1 MSDQDHNQAINRRQF
16 LKLGAISG
24 VLASMPE
31 LAAASER
38 SLIRQREPE
47 VMQVGLCL
55 PTQLHSQHAV
65 QELLLG
71 LQFAS
76 AQAVVPFTFKLQAP
90 QTIDQILS
98 TKTTATRWLSLG
110 TPLGLQT
117 LSESLPQQTIIAAS
131 LGEHF
136 AVANPSPN
144 LVINSFGMA
153 DAAWQSAVWAS
164 QQRGKRALILRSTTL
179 SGYDCTWGFEQGLL
193 AGGAQLIA
201 DFNVNAQAN
210 FDELAAKVTSL
221 NPDLVYLALNAAE
234 SQQWWQSFTQSSKA
248 LWITP
253 NPTLEPNL
261 AQRLRK
267 QGLELAYAGGWNP
280 STQQAFRDAFSKTYG
295 TEPSQHHALGYDTA
309 LLIASTTT
317 NTKAASYTGLRGP
330 TSIDR
335 FQTTNAPTYLH
346 FLVSQKRQA
355 APISFA
361 ALDQAKV
368 QQQLAAIRSG
378 ITQPYV

>member
-1 MSDQDHNQAINRRQF
+1 MPDQDHNQAINRRQF

-55 PTQLHSQHAV
+55 PTQLHSQQAV

-76 AQAVVPFTFKLQAP
+76 AQVVVPFRFKFQAP

-98 TKTTATRWLSLG
+98 SKPPATTWLSLG
-110 TPLGLQT
+110 TPLGLQM

-144 LVINSFGMA
+144 LLINSFGMA

-201 DFNVNAQAN
+201 DWNITPQTNLA
-210 FDELAAKVTSL
+210 ELTAKVASL
-221 NPDLVYLALNAAE
+221 NLDLVYLALNAVE
-234 SQQWWQSFTQSSKA
+234 SQQWWQSFTQRSNA

-253 NPTLEPNL
+253 NPTLEPTL

-267 QGLELAYAGGWNP
+267 QGLELAYAGGWNA
-280 STQQAFRDAFSKTYG
+280 STQQAFREAFSKAYG

-309 LLIASTTT
+309 LLIASTTAST
-317 NTKAASYTGLRGP
+317 NASSYSGLRG
-330 TSIDR
+330 TTNIDR

-378 ITQPYV
+378 VTQPYI